1 MKENNF
7 ISLFTEVG
15 LTERE
20 SKVYTTLLSKRMFT
34 ASELQ
39 IAADIPRTKIYEVL
53 QKMINKGICIE
64 KRIGRNK
71 FFEAVEPSNAFKKL
85 IEDFKADMTR
95 KENIA
100 KKIIDIFTPIYEEGK
115 VKENPL
121 DYIEVYKNKNQIHKK
136 YISLVNKTQDEILTF
151 NKAPYACSDAKTMRE
166 QAEAETRLL
175 ERGAVSKGLYEK
187 QELLEDDAFN
197 ETEIMLTNL
206 GHKGKV
212 IDSLPVK
219 MILFDR
225 KVVMFA
231 LDEPVTSD
239 DSLTMIVIEHKSLA
253 NACKIL
259 FDHLWDK
266 SKDIIHFKK
275 SHSPELINLE
285 K

>member
-1 MKENNF
+1 MTQNNF
-7 ISLFTEVG
+7 INLFTEIG

-71 FFEAVEPSNAFKKL
+71 FFEAIEPSVALKKL
-85 IEDFKADMTR
+85 IEDFKNEMSR
-95 KENIA
+95 KEKVA
-100 KKIIDIFTPIYEEGK
+100 KKIVDIFTPIYEKGK

-121 DYIEVYKNKNQIHKK
+121 DYIEVFKNKNQIHKK
-136 YISLVNKTQDEILTF
+136 YISLVNKTQHEILTF
-151 NKAPYACSDAKTMRE
+151 NKAPYACNDEVTLRE
-166 QAEAETRLL
+166 QVDAETNLI
-175 ERGAVSKGLYEK
+175 ERGAVSKGLYE
-187 QELLEDDAFN
+187 QEELLEDEVFK
-197 ETEIMLTNL
+197 ETELKLTKK

-212 IDSLPVK
+212 IESLPVK

-231 LDEPVTSD
+231 LDEPVAAD

-253 NACKIL
+253 KACKIL
-259 FDHLWDK
+259 FDHLWDSSEDISYYKK
-266 SKDIIHFKK
+266 SKSNEFTIA
-275 SHSPELINLE
+275 
-285 K
+285 